1 MESLTLKVFS
11 GEKHERSQ
19 TWWIIFFVVVAI
31 LILTS
36 LWFTGFR
43 GFLEVMIIGMIVSGY
58 IFFTLFGVK
67 EVDMKIEENGILVGE
82 EFIPWEQLAWYVLEV
97 DSKTYQPRNIVLVF
111 ANWGYRI
118 LTISEPDS
126 ETLENFLNNLSQ
138 FLPRLGGF
146 DQSFVERLARILKI

>member
-1 MESLTLKVFS
+1 
-11 GEKHERSQ
+11 
-19 TWWIIFFVVVAI
+19 
-31 LILTS
+31 
-36 LWFTGFR
+36 
-43 GFLEVMIIGMIVSGY
+43 MIVSGY

>member
-58 IFFTLFGVK
+58 IFFTLLGVK
-67 EVDMKIEENGILVGE
+67 EVEMKIEENGILVGE